1 MAVQIIPHNEYSLD
15 WIDDI
20 KSILNGEYKE
30 TPSKFIQEITDYGLY
45 KIEDH
50 YKLDMSS
57 YTGHV
62 TLFGSYTELSK
73 LYFMI
78 SVIKPNN
85 LVITNKKHYHQQ
97 AQLYNVNCSNL
108 RFINYIHKVIENIL
122 DDKTP
127 KILISNWD
135 ICYKLRLFDIE
146 LQSNHGDKAVISS
159 VDESLLKKLKYLL
172 ETSYPKKAVTVYG
185 ESEYFNRKLTNFI
198 NSRLDN
204 EDGISHPEIGR
215 LSSRIYATNEI
226 TCNDIIGNEVIIKC
240 NDYNITKVKS
250 ILDKHD
256 NSIIP
261 DGYSIDGYRIDGFCV
276 DDEFVY
282 NIIAPSAYQYK
293 NTITTVIKHAILSM
307 HQHPQLVEIIIQ
319 SGYNKIVVYYSTIV
333 FLSDTL
339 PNITVEMGF
348 DFDMP
353 SIIMNLK
360 NHFEVVNYYKNIIID
375 SDNGYGANIIRGI
388 CSTLIENNDLTEKD
402 NEVLSE
408 LTWKFDK
415 NLIIYWNGSSYT
427 IFAENNIL
435 PYILDK
441 LNNYH
446 QGCFVINKE
455 IYFSHIFP
463 KIKQFLGFVSSID
476 TDLGD
481 TVRIK
486 CKSKKFTK
494 YNANWKIN
502 ITDTVTLTFELV
514 EA

>member
-30 TPSKFIQEITDYGLY
+30 TPSKFLQEITDYSLY
-45 KIEDH
+45 KIEYH

-57 YTGHV
+57 YSGHV
-62 TLFGSYTELSK
+62 TVFGSYTELTK

-85 LVITNKKHYHQQ
+85 LVVTNKKNYHQQ
-97 AQLYNVNCSNL
+97 VQLYNVNCSNL

-127 KILISNWD
+127 KLYIKNWD

-146 LQSNHGDKAVISS
+146 LESNHGDKAVISS
-159 VDESLLKKLKYLL
+159 VDESLLSKFRYLL
-172 ETSYPKKAVTVYG
+172 ETSHPKKVITISG
-185 ESEYFNRKLTNFI
+185 ESEYFNRKLTKFI
-198 NSRLDN
+198 NARLDN
-204 EDGISHPEIGR
+204 DCESYQEIGR
-215 LSSRIYATNEI
+215 IPSSINYKTNEI
-226 TCNDIIGNEVIIKC
+226 ICNDIKGNEAIIKC
-240 NDYNITKVKS
+240 NNYNISEVKS
-250 ILDKHD
+250 ILDRHD
-256 NSIIP
+256 ICIIKN
-261 DGYSIDGYRIDGFCV
+261 GYSIGGTSV
-276 DDEFVY
+276 DDNLAY
-282 NIIAPSAYQYK
+282 NIITP
-293 NTITTVIKHAILSM
+293 TVYPYTNIIEAIIRNAIKSI
-307 HQHPQLVEIIIQ
+307 PQIIPQTRIIIQ

-348 DFDMP
+348 DFDIP
-353 SIIMNLK
+353 STITNLK

-375 SDNGYGANIIRGI
+375 SDNGYGAAIIRGI
-388 CSTLIENNDLTEKD
+388 CCTLIENNDLTEKD

-415 NLIIYWNGSSYT
+415 NLIINWHGSSYT
-427 IFAENNIL
+427 IFAENNII
-435 PYILDK
+435 PCILDK
-441 LNNYH
+441 LDNYQ

-455 IYFSHIFP
+455 IYFSEIFI
-463 KIKQFLGFVSSID
+463 KIKKFLGFDSSTD

-486 CKSKKFTK
+486 CASKKFTK

-502 ITDTVTLTFELV
+502 IPDTVALTFELV